1 MGKSV
6 LRRILGD
13 GGGLGGLVGVYI
25 THQLVACD
33 GLLGQKV
40 ESYLIQEAAVVRQ
53 ELFGVSQDLSQN
65 GLDLLVHLRGI

>member
-1 MGKSV
+1 MKMNINEGLPQICFLQQARSMGKSV

-40 ESYLIQEAAVVRQ
+40 ESYPT
-53 ELFGVSQDLSQN
+53 F
-65 GLDLLVHLRGI
+65 